1 MQIEECI
8 LMIRRSACC
17 DKRPVSG
24 EDFALRF
31 DHLGELCRQPVVHSA
46 REIAVAAETIG
57 KDVNPQTRKLRDK
70 HEIVVCHVMNSFIL
84 MTEAG
89 DGQVEHRV
97 KDREATAGGGAWGSR
112 FSGGA
117 LLQGDG

>member
-84 MTEAG
+84 MT
-89 DGQVEHRV
+89 RP
-97 KDREATAGGGAWGSR
+97 ATAFFCWSRILRPDIMRKHPSAWGR
-112 FSGGA
+112 
-117 LLQGDG
+117 